1 MSMSI
6 RKGEKGGRNNHPVS
20 IKCICNNKE
29 YFIPI
34 GEGNQT
40 LRWLGL
46 VLAHRVKNDKKTHG
60 RLQQRQRMKSN
71 DGRDVVVPLPLLVQC
86 GKHKDFC
93 DPKKKIKDLLS
104 IHGHNLEFH
113 VELGF
118 DIKPEEDGGVIKRED
133 FCNFPKGLKQFRRGN
148 TYHVGDRVLAD
159 SSSNKVSKNKEKRY
173 ETIYVAKKFEFLA
186 TKIPALDNENWMQ
199 MPKGPSWSDAAFNG
213 EAGRKRYQQY
223 VIAEK
228 KAKKMEDKVRAEEN
242 NFDDD
247 DDQNGESNAI
257 LVKIIHDMSQ
267 VLLDDVLLGDSEA
280 IRNAK
285 KKIEHFVR
293 QNYPFICS
301 IFEHFTFNSL
311 CTDREGTILI
321 NGCGAIRYIDLVHF
335 VVQNHLMKPT
345 EETFETIEQIMK
357 NMGSSRLSEIAREE
371 GDSGGKRSDEG
382 KKSDVEGPGINY
394 FFDNGL
400 TQGKFIEWFIRLSF
414 NIYRNEQNLK
424 GHGSKKKISNT
435 NATLSQQVNY
445 VRKVLQ
451 DVQPYFDRRNNLRMR
466 RLVASEETKNLIES
480 NFEQLKQ
487 VFDFYGT
494 ADANKDNSIS
504 MNRNSINFREFL
516 LLTTDSMLLGECPGD
531 TNEETQNQALIALI
545 GSQTKDES
553 SSINALQQSEAKR
566 LSSGIFMEITFSE
579 FIEAVVRIALT
590 KWDDPTI
597 PNMDKI
603 QLAFEAIS
611 ILAQ

>member
-1 MSMSI
+1 M
-6 RKGEKGGRNNHPVS
+6 
-20 IKCICNNKE
+20 
-29 YFIPI
+29 Y
-34 GEGNQT
+34 
-40 LRWLGL
+40 
-46 VLAHRVKNDKKTHG
+46 
-60 RLQQRQRMKSN
+60 LQ
-71 DGRDVVVPLPLLVQC
+71 
-86 GKHKDFC
+86 
-93 DPKKKIKDLLS
+93 
-104 IHGHNLEFH
+104 
-113 VELGF
+113 
-118 DIKPEEDGGVIKRED
+118 
-133 FCNFPKGLKQFRRGN
+133 
-148 TYHVGDRVLAD
+148 Y
-159 SSSNKVSKNKEKRY
+159 
-173 ETIYVAKKFEFLA
+173 
-186 TKIPALDNENWMQ
+186 
-199 MPKGPSWSDAAFNG
+199 
-213 EAGRKRYQQY
+213 
-223 VIAEK
+223 
-228 KAKKMEDKVRAEEN
+228 
-242 NFDDD
+242 
-247 DDQNGESNAI
+247 
-257 LVKIIHDMSQ
+257 
-267 VLLDDVLLGDSEA
+267 
-280 IRNAK
+280 
-285 KKIEHFVR
+285 
-293 QNYPFICS
+293 
-301 IFEHFTFNSL
+301 
-311 CTDREGTILI
+311 
-321 NGCGAIRYIDLVHF
+321 
-335 VVQNHLMKPT
+335 
-345 EETFETIEQIMK
+345 
-357 NMGSSRLSEIAREE
+357 
-371 GDSGGKRSDEG
+371 
-382 KKSDVEGPGINY
+382 
-394 FFDNGL
+394 
-400 TQGKFIEWFIRLSF
+400 
-414 NIYRNEQNLK
+414 
-424 GHGSKKKISNT
+424 GSKKKISNT

>member
-1 MSMSI
+1 MSLRNEREGSV
-6 RKGEKGGRNNHPVS
+6 NNHPVS
-20 IKCICNNKE
+20 VKCICNGKE

-40 LRWLGL
+40 VRWLGL

-71 DGRDVVVPLPLLVQC
+71 DGRDIVVPLPLLVQC

-104 IHGHNLEFH
+104 VHGHNLSFH
-113 VELGF
+113 VQLGF
-118 DIKPEEDGGVIKRED
+118 DIKPDKEGGVIKRED
-133 FCNFPKGLKQFRRGN
+133 FCSHPKNLKQFRRGN
-148 TYHVGDRVLAD
+148 TYYVGDRVLAACGL
-159 SSSNKVSKNKEKRY
+159 KNKEKIY
-173 ETIYVAKKFEFLA
+173 ETIYVAKNFEFTAESL
-186 TKIPALDNENWMQ
+186 PSLDTENWLE

-242 NFDDD
+242 NFDDEEGE
-247 DDQNGESNAI
+247 NGESNAM
-257 LVKIIHDMSQ
+257 VAKIIHDMSH
-267 VLLDDVLLGDSEA
+267 VTINDILFGDNEA
-280 IRNAK
+280 IRNGK
-285 KKIEHFVR
+285 KKVDHYVR

-301 IFEHFTFNSL
+301 IFEQITFNNL
-311 CTDREGTILI
+311 CTDRDGTILI
-321 NGCGAIRYIDLVHF
+321 NGCGVIHTVDLMHF
-335 VVQNHLMKPT
+335 VVQVHLLKPT
-345 EETFETIEQIMK
+345 EDTFETIENIMK
-357 NMGSSRLSEIAREE
+357 DMGRARLSAIVHDESS
-371 GDSGGKRSDEG
+371 SGGKRSDEG
-382 KKSDVEGPGINY
+382 KKSDAESPGSNY
-394 FFDNGL
+394 FFENGL

-414 NIYRNEQNLK
+414 SMYKKDQMQK
-424 GHGSKKKISNT
+424 GQSNNKIKASNA
-435 NATLSQQVNY
+435 NNVLSHQINY
-445 VRKVLQ
+445 FRKLLQ
-451 DVQPYFDRRNNLRMR
+451 DTAPYLGRRNNLKIR

-480 NFEQLKQ
+480 NFEQLRQ
-487 VFDFYGT
+487 VFEFYST
-494 ADANKDNSIS
+494 ADANKDNSLNI
-504 MNRNSINFREFL
+504 NRHSINFREFL
-516 LLTTDSMLLGECPGD
+516 LLATDSMLLGECPGD

-553 SSINALQQSEAKR
+553 SAINALQQSEAQR
-566 LSSGIFMEITFSE
+566 LTSGIFMEITFSE

-597 PNMDKI
+597 PNTDKI

>member
-20 IKCICNNKE
+20 IKCIC
-29 YFIPI
+29 
-34 GEGNQT
+34 
-40 LRWLGL
+40 
-46 VLAHRVKNDKKTHG
+46 
-60 RLQQRQRMKSN
+60 
-71 DGRDVVVPLPLLVQC
+71 
-86 GKHKDFC
+86 
-93 DPKKKIKDLLS
+93 
-104 IHGHNLEFH
+104 
-113 VELGF
+113 
-118 DIKPEEDGGVIKRED
+118 
-133 FCNFPKGLKQFRRGN
+133 
-148 TYHVGDRVLAD
+148 
-159 SSSNKVSKNKEKRY
+159 
-173 ETIYVAKKFEFLA
+173 
-186 TKIPALDNENWMQ
+186 
-199 MPKGPSWSDAAFNG
+199 
-213 EAGRKRYQQY
+213 
-223 VIAEK
+223 
-228 KAKKMEDKVRAEEN
+228 
-242 NFDDD
+242 
-247 DDQNGESNAI
+247 
-257 LVKIIHDMSQ
+257 
-267 VLLDDVLLGDSEA
+267 
-280 IRNAK
+280 
-285 KKIEHFVR
+285 
-293 QNYPFICS
+293 
-301 IFEHFTFNSL
+301 
-311 CTDREGTILI
+311 
-321 NGCGAIRYIDLVHF
+321 
-335 VVQNHLMKPT
+335 
-345 EETFETIEQIMK
+345 
-357 NMGSSRLSEIAREE
+357 
-371 GDSGGKRSDEG
+371 
-382 KKSDVEGPGINY
+382 
-394 FFDNGL
+394 
-400 TQGKFIEWFIRLSF
+400 
-414 NIYRNEQNLK
+414 
-424 GHGSKKKISNT
+424 NT